1 MKNTYR
7 IAEISFGYSH
17 WDTSYEFEYKGNHF
31 HVQRYGANY
40 SVEAVKTLISQLRTE
55 VDAFALVSL
64 PPPICL
70 GNQSFV
76 HRQYFEIMNI
86 PSSVPLCD
94 GTGLREIFNIRG
106 LLNALETKKLIPED
120 GFFFPTV
127 LMNTELEE
135 LVRNFPE
142 ARVSFGD
149 LYSILGIPLVLK
161 PFLGLM
167 TMAKTGLNIA
177 TVKKIKS
184 GSSSFERPLQ
194 EMTQN
199 ILASQIKSS
208 RYIVADLAHI
218 AYFSDINEIFKDK
231 ELIVWSHHLGIEKYL
246 KRFGFSKIHNL
257 FPTEYQLGQYMNYSV
272 LEAAIR
278 LAHKMDASLSF
289 EEWKEFLKVPPQ
301 TMSIVRKYTR
311 PRKDSMQI
319 KAARGFHKIKNRIT
333 RETTPDFAFVVHA
346 LSHKDFERVPVVG
359 NLIRTLPKKWNDDV
373 DEAISRLPPFVL
385 GHVKHVISQ
394 STGREVNGIIYA
406 LWSTPRVLKSMDPQ
420 VTYAQIQKC
429 CADAAAR
436 GAQII
441 GLGAYTKVVGDS
453 GVTIN
458 KNSPLP
464 VTTGNSLSAS
474 ATLWGLYD
482 IVQKMRLLNTDSET
496 GRAKGTAMV
505 IGASGSIGKVSAKLL
520 SLVFNK
526 LILVSPRLEK
536 LQDLKHEL
544 EKMAPQCEI
553 ICCTDSNELA
563 AQADVLVTATSAF
576 DQKIIDVMRLKPGCV
591 VCDCSRPLDFTKEDA
606 KKRPDVIIMESGELI
621 LPGPYELTCDIG
633 LPGKTVY
640 ACLAETAV
648 LAMEEKYESFTLG
661 RDIDWMK
668 VKEIYKLSR
677 KHGVRLANMQ
687 GHMGTLTEREIA
699 LTRDL
704 ALSKLAYLNV
714 DKK

>member
-17 WDTSYEFEYKGNHF
+17 WDTSYEFQYKGF
-31 HVQRYGANY
+31 TFQVQRYGANY
-40 SVEAVKTLISQLRTE
+40 SVDAVKTLIGNLRSE

-76 HRQYFEIMNI
+76 HRQYFEIMNT

-94 GTGLREIFNIRG
+94 GTGLREILNIKN
-106 LLNALETKKLIPED
+106 LMSALETKKLVAKD

-127 LMNTELEE
+127 LLNTELEE
-135 LVRNFPE
+135 LIRNTPE
-142 ARVSFGD
+142 AQVSFGD

-167 TMAKTGLNIA
+167 TLAKTGLNIA
-177 TVKKIKS
+177 TVKKIKGGTS
-184 GSSSFERPLQ
+184 NLNLPLQ
-194 EMTQN
+194 EMTQKV
-199 ILASQIKSS
+199 LASQIKSS

-218 AYFSDINEIFKDK
+218 AYFNDVSKIFKDK
-231 ELIVWSHHLGIEKYL
+231 ELIVWSHHIGIEKYL
-246 KRFGFSKIHNL
+246 KRYEFKAIHNL
-257 FPTEYQLGQYMNYSV
+257 FPSAYQFSHYMNYSV
-272 LEAAIR
+272 LEAAFR
-278 LAHKMDASLSF
+278 LAHKMEASLSF
-289 EEWKEFLKVPPQ
+289 EEWKDFLKISPE
-301 TMSIVRKYTR
+301 TMSIVRKYTL
-311 PRKDSMQI
+311 PRKDSMQV
-319 KAARGFHKIKNRIT
+319 KAARTFYKIKNRII

-346 LSHKDFERVPVVG
+346 LSHRDFERVPVVG
-359 NLIRTLPKKWNDDV
+359 QMIRALPKQWNDEV
-373 DEAISRLPPFVL
+373 DKTISRLPPLIL
-385 GHVKHVISQ
+385 GHVKNVVSPA
-394 STGREVNGIIYA
+394 TGKEVNGIIYA
-406 LWSTPRVLKSMDPQ
+406 LWSTPKVLKSMDPEI
-420 VTYAQIQKC
+420 TYAQIQKC
-429 CADAAAR
+429 CNDAAAR

-482 IVQKMRLLNTDSET
+482 VVQKMRLLKTDSQT
-496 GRAKGTAMV
+496 GKAIGTAMV

-536 LQDLKHEL
+536 LQELKAEL
-544 EKMAPQCEI
+544 QKMAPHCEI
-553 ICCTDSNELA
+553 ICCTDANEFA
-563 AQADVLVTATSAF
+563 SMADVLVTATSAF

-606 KKRPDVIIMESGELI
+606 KKRPDVIIMESGELV
-621 LPGPYELTCDIG
+621 LPGPYQLTCDIG
-633 LPGKTVY
+633 LPGNTVY
-640 ACLAETAV
+640 ACLAETTV
-648 LAMEEKYESFTLG
+648 LALEEKHESFTMG
-661 RDIDWMK
+661 RDIEWTK
-668 VKEIYKLSR
+668 VKEIYKLSQ
-677 KHGVRLANMQ
+677 KHGVKLASIQ
-687 GHMGTLTEREIA
+687 GHMGTLTDREIA
-699 LTRDL
+699 LTREL
-704 ALSKLAYLNV
+704 ALSRRSSRS
-714 DKK
+714 